1 MMLRILFFFFICT
14 LFSQFSVA
22 QKFGHI
28 DYRMLIDSLSEGK
41 IINEQLNKYEKSLS
55 DVGQQMVIKFQENLK
70 KYQDAVAAGTLTA
83 VQRKDMETNL
93 ETEQTAISNYQKSAN
108 ESLEKRNAELLK
120 PFLDNLT
127 IKVKEFATKEGYT
140 MIFDSSRGIIQFP
153 ESENLLGRVVA
164 FVDKK

>member
-1 MMLRILFFFFICT
+1 MHRISFLILFSIC
-14 LFSQFSVA
+14 FSQFSFS
-22 QKFGHI
+22 QKYGYI

-55 DVGQQMVIKFQENLK
+55 DVGQQMVLKFQENFK
-70 KYQDAVAAGTLTA
+70 KYQDAVTAGSLTA
-83 VQRKDMETNL
+83 IQRKDMETNL
-93 ETEQTAISNYQKSAN
+93 ETEQSAINNYQKSAN

-127 IKVKEFATKEGYT
+127 IKIKEFAAKEGYT
-140 MIFDSSRGIIQFP
+140 MIFDSSRGLIQYP
-153 ESENLLGRVVA
+153 ESDNLLGRVVV